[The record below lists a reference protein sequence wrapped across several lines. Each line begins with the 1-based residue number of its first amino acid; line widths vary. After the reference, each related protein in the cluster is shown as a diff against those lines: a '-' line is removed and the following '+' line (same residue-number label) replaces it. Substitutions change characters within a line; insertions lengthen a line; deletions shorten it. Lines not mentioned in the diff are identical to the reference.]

1 MFYSKGYSL
10 ERMSEFLTTTSQGV
24 YGIPLGVS
32 ASYII
37 LFSIY
42 GIATKIA
49 PIALALIMF
58 GLGLGLTVND
68 FLRVVKIPRDF
79 LVGFLCQVILLPII
93 AFILIKIIPMP
104 LEIALGVMVIAA
116 APGGVT
122 SNVLT
127 KFANGDVALSVS
139 LTAIVSILSILTVPF
154 IIFTSADL
162 LGVSEINREISMTSM
177 SLKMFFV
184 VTVPVIFGMVV
195 RSLMTDFITRKTLIV
210 QRISVILFMIVFIS
224 IWVEEWDRIISFI
237 TRAGLV
243 AFILNIVMIFTGY
256 YVAKYFTS
264 GVAQRKCISLE
275 CGLQNGTLAVFVAT
289 QLFDNIVFMVPTA
302 AYALIM
308 FVTSIFF
315 VLIVRKIN

>member
-1 MFYSKGYSL
+1 M
-10 ERMSEFLTTTSQGV
+10 E
-24 YGIPLGVS
+24 
-32 ASYII
+32 
-37 LFSIY
+37 
-42 GIATKIA
+42 IATKIA
-49 PIALALIMF
+49 PLALAIIMF
-58 GLGLGLTVND
+58 GLGLGLTLND
-68 FLRVVKIPRDF
+68 FLRVIKIPRDF
-79 LVGFLCQVILLPII
+79 IVGFICQVILLPII

-104 LEIALGVMVIAA
+104 LEIALGVMIIAA

-139 LTAIVSILSILTVPF
+139 LTAIVSILSILTVPL

-162 LGVSEINREISMTSM
+162 LGVSEINREISMTSI

-184 VTVPVIFGMVV
+184 VTVPVIFGMIV
-195 RSLMTDFITRKTLIV
+195 RSLMTDFIVSKTLII

-224 IWVEEWDRIISFI
+224 IWVEEWDRIINFL
-237 TRAGLV
+237 TKAGLV
-243 AFILNIVMIFTGY
+243 SFILNIVMIFIGY

-289 QLFDNIVFMVPTA
+289 ELFNDIVFMVPTA

>member
-1 MFYSKGYSL
+1 M
-10 ERMSEFLTTTSQGV
+10 E
-24 YGIPLGVS
+24 
-32 ASYII
+32 
-37 LFSIY
+37 
-42 GIATKIA
+42 IATTIA
-49 PIALALIMF
+49 PIALALIML
-58 GLGLGLTVND
+58 GLGLGLTIND

-104 LEIALGVMVIAA
+104 LEIAVGVMIIAA

-122 SNVLT
+122 SNILT

-139 LTAIVSILSILTVPF
+139 LTAIVSIISILTVPF

-184 VTVPVIFGMVV
+184 VTIPVIFGMII
-195 RSLMTDFITRKTLIV
+195 RSLMTDFIMSKTLIV

-237 TRAGLV
+237 ARAGLV
-243 AFILNIVMIFTGY
+243 SFILNIVMIFTGY

-264 GVAQRKCISLE
+264 GLAQRKCISLE

-289 QLFDNIVFMVPTA
+289 QLFDDIVFMVPTA